1 MNDRPETTRAWA
13 PALALTACFALAAAA
28 IIFFGST
35 PERIRVDQN
44 DYHLQAIRSF
54 AQQWPRPD
62 LHDYA
67 SATTP
72 GYHLL
77 MAGASGVVGDGERP
91 LRLASLL
98 ISLPLVG
105 LMAHWCVR
113 RAGRPGAA
121 LMALPFACSPYVL
134 ASGAW
139 LLPDNAAWLG
149 VLGVLM
155 FCWRGRV
162 DGWFVAGGALVL
174 AVLVLTRQIHLWTAA
189 PLLAAAWI
197 GNGASGD
204 ERPPLLS
211 RIEFG
216 LLLGE
221 PRARV
226 ARAAA
231 ALVAATPAVA
241 LLAAFVSAWGGL
253 VPPRFQTV
261 LHGGNAATPAF
272 VLSLLAIYGL
282 ALAPLLWDRLV
293 ELVRERPAVLLL
305 ALTAGAAVAL
315 VPATTYSV
323 EDGRWT
329 GLWQVAAQAPVIGG
343 RTSVIILLLAPA
355 GAVVAALIASGLNLR
370 ERWVWLAAL
379 AGFTLAQSANHACW
393 QRYVEPALL
402 MLVAMAGARL
412 LADVNRSGVHRRVAT
427 AAPVALAVLLAAV
440 ASRTL
445 FGP

>member
-1 MNDRPETTRAWA
+1 MADRSATTRAWA
-13 PALALTACFALAAAA
+13 PAWALAACFAVAAAA
-28 IIFFGST
+28 IIFFGAT

-44 DYHLQAIRSF
+44 DYHLQAIRTF

-77 MAGASGVVGDGERP
+77 MAGVSGLVGDGERP

-98 ISLPLVG
+98 ISVSLV
-105 LMAHWCVR
+105 LLLAHWCVR
-113 RAGRPGAA
+113 RRGRAGAA

-149 VLGVLM
+149 VLAVLM

-162 DGWFVAGGALVL
+162 DGWFLAGGAAALAALVF
-174 AVLVLTRQIHLWTAA
+174 TRQIHLWTAA
-189 PLLAAAWI
+189 PMLAAAWI
-197 GNGASGD
+197 GNGASAD
-204 ERPPLLS
+204 ERPLLLS
-211 RIEFG
+211 RDEWRV
-216 LLLGE
+216 LLTE
-221 PRARV
+221 PRARL

-231 ALVAATPAVA
+231 GLVAVAPALG

-261 LHGGNAATPAF
+261 LHGGNPATPAF

-282 ALAPLLWDRLV
+282 ALAPLLWDRLWTMT
-293 ELVRERPAVLLL
+293 RERPSVLLL
-305 ALTAGAAVAL
+305 ALIAGVAVA
-315 VPATTYSV
+315 VIPATTHSV
-323 EDGRWT
+323 ADGRWT
-329 GLWQVAAQAPVIGG
+329 GLWQVVERAPVIGG
-343 RTSVIILLLAPA
+343 RTSVVILVLAPA
-355 GAVVAALIASGLNLR
+355 GALAAALIASGLSVR

-379 AGFTLAQSANHACW
+379 AGFTLAQSANHECW

-402 MLVAMAGARL
+402 MLVAMAGAL
-412 LADVNRSGVHRRVAT
+412 LLRDGGRSMAGRRAAL
-427 AAPVALAVLLAAV
+427 AAPVGLALLLAAV

-445 FGP
+445 SGS